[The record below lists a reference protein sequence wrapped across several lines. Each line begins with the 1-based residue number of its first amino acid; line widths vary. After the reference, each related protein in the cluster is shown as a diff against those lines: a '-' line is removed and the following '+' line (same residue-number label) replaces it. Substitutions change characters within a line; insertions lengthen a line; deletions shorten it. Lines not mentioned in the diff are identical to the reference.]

1 MKRFLL
7 SSAFL
12 ACLVTGLVS
21 LWVAAY
27 PISALAASATA
38 TCANGSTVTCSS
50 AGSCLAQDAGPSVSG
65 YCLCMENGVPTAYDY
80 CRSTAGGEIN
90 PVEGPVN

>member
-21 LWVAAY
+21 LWIAAY
-27 PISALAASATA
+27 PISALAAGATA

-50 AGSCLAQDAGPSVSG
+50 AGSCFAQDSNESSPG
-65 YCLCMENGVPTAYDY
+65 YCICTNNGAQTAFDY
-80 CRSTAGGEIN
+80 CRSDYDEEIA